1 MSTDYTTRQSGQPFT
16 REFRLYV
23 SKADKLVSPWHD
35 IPLFHDEEHIMNM
48 VVEVPRWENV
58 KLEVSVWFACVGFR
72 ASRLSIYISHVL
84 DY

>member
-35 IPLFHDEEHIMNM
+35 NPLFHDEEEHIMNM

-58 KLEVSVWFACVGFR
+58 KLEVSESVVCMCRV
-72 ASRLSIYISHVL
+72 
-84 DY
+84 